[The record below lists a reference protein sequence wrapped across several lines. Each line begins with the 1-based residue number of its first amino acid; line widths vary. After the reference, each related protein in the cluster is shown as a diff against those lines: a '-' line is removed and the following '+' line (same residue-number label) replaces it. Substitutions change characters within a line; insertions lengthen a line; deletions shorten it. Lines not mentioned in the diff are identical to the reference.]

1 MREALQIERA
11 EIDRKTYEL
20 TQLEYS
26 LEEKQRSVDD
36 KQTQTNANSEEI
48 QFQREDLEMRENA
61 LLREQQKLRADL
73 EKLEMDGKNM
83 ELAITDEFDFEDKHY
98 VLCAEVE
105 GDMLNEE
112 EGLYLFRAVSEGD
125 DITVETIESEEEY
138 NRIVDAYYEMCE
150 EDEA

>member
-1 MREALQIERA
+1 MENQEFF
-11 EIDRKTYEL
+11 ECETF
-20 TQLEYS
+20 T
-26 LEEKQRSVDD
+26 
-36 KQTQTNANSEEI
+36 
-48 QFQREDLEMRENA
+48 LEME
-61 LLREQQKLRADL
+61 
-73 EKLEMDGKNM
+73 GKNV

-112 EGLYLFRAVSEGD
+112 DGLYLFRAVSEGD

-150 EDEA
+150 KDEE

>member
-1 MREALQIERA
+1 MMENQ
-11 EIDRKTYEL
+11 EIFECETF
-20 TQLEYS
+20 T
-26 LEEKQRSVDD
+26 
-36 KQTQTNANSEEI
+36 
-48 QFQREDLEMRENA
+48 
-61 LLREQQKLRADL
+61 
-73 EKLEMDGKNM
+73 LEMDGKNV

-125 DITVETIESEEEY
+125 DITVETIETEEEY

-150 EDEA
+150 EDE

>member
-1 MREALQIERA
+1 M
-11 EIDRKTYEL
+11 
-20 TQLEYS
+20 
-26 LEEKQRSVDD
+26 
-36 KQTQTNANSEEI
+36 
-48 QFQREDLEMRENA
+48 ENQ
-61 LLREQQKLRADL
+61 EFF
-73 EKLEMDGKNM
+73 ECETFTLEMDGKNM

>member
-1 MREALQIERA
+1 MMENQ
-11 EIDRKTYEL
+11 EIFECETF
-20 TQLEYS
+20 T
-26 LEEKQRSVDD
+26 
-36 KQTQTNANSEEI
+36 
-48 QFQREDLEMRENA
+48 
-61 LLREQQKLRADL
+61 
-73 EKLEMDGKNM
+73 LEMDGKNV

-125 DITVETIESEEEY
+125 DITVETIETEEEY

-150 EDEA
+150 EEE